1 MSIDGSFASANG
13 QRTYEKVCLTD
24 MYAHL
29 SAHLS
34 HINKVMISHCRRRMA
49 IDWDNNLIDSLFC
62 KYTFWNP
69 TYRYNRLENCCFGFD
84 RLVHCEVTSVT
95 NLLQRSIMAYRS
107 LVWTVIRSVMIVEI
121 FEQKHRSE
129 HKKKCPRID
138 KFYRCL
144 LLHLFPICGM

>member
-1 MSIDGSFASANG
+1 
-13 QRTYEKVCLTD
+13 
-24 MYAHL
+24 
-29 SAHLS
+29 
-34 HINKVMISHCRRRMA
+34 MA

-69 TYRYNRLENCCFGFD
+69 TYRYNRLENCCFSFD
-84 RLVHCEVTSVT
+84 RLVHCEVTSAT

-107 LVWTVIRSVMIVEI
+107 LVWSVIRSVMIVEI

-144 LLHLFPICGM
+144 LLHLFPNGACKWVIKHALNNFGHKITKKTARISPQPIYFCDFKHS

>member
-1 MSIDGSFASANG
+1 
-13 QRTYEKVCLTD
+13 

-34 HINKVMISHCRRRMA
+34 HINKVRLAHCRRRMA
-49 IDWDNNLIDSLFC
+49 IERDNNLIDSLFC
-62 KYTFWNP
+62 ENTFWNP
-69 TYRYNRLENCCFGFD
+69 TYRYNRLKDGCLGCS
-84 RLVHCEVTSVT
+84 RLMHREVTSAT
-95 NLLQRSIMAYRS
+95 NLLHRSIVAYRS
-107 LVWTVIRSVMIVEI
+107 LFRTRIRSVMIVEI

-129 HKKKCPRID
+129 HKKECPRIN